1 MSAEIRY
8 KQGILN
14 MIHDEKLR
22 AIKSSFRTWMAIAFL
37 IGTLGIL
44 INLGVLN

>member
-1 MSAEIRY
+1 MDPQIRY

-14 MIHDEKLR
+14 MIRNEKLR
-22 AIKSSFRTWMAIAFL
+22 QIKSSFRTWIAIAFL